1 MKDNYL
7 IHEFQKNAGE
17 KVHIQFNQYKGS
29 DLIDIR
35 VYYDTDNDESEW
47 RPTRKGI
54 SIRVDLLP
62 ELLEGLQ
69 KAQKRL
75 RK

>member
-1 MKDNYL
+1 MQNEVVY
-7 IHEFQKNAGE
+7 EFEKNATE
-17 KVHIQFNQYKGS
+17 KVQIQLSSYKGS

-35 VYYDTDNDESEW
+35 VYYDTDSDEAEW

-69 KAQKRL
+69 RAHKKLQD
-75 RK
+75 